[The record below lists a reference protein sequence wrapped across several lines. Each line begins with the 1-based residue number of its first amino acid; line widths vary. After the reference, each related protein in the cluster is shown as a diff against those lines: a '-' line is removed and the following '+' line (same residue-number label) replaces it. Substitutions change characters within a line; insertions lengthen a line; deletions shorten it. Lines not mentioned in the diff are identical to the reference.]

1 MGSLNDSRF
10 QLRPTDGAEGA
21 SLRRIA
27 EGAAFMNASGFATVN
42 PATGDQI
49 ATFSFFT
56 PAQIETVVA
65 SADKSF
71 RSFRKLSVHKRA
83 QLFVDLGTALRKQK
97 ARLATVISTEMGKIL
112 SEAEAEIDK
121 CAHEADWYAEHG
133 PKIMADEPAAT
144 GTVNAYVSYLPLGPI
159 LAVMPWNFPIWQLT
173 RMAIPT
179 MLAGNVVLVKHSR
192 NTQGSS
198 LEFERVMLE
207 AGFPAGVFQNLI
219 LKRADVARVINDR
232 RVQGA
237 SVTGSVG
244 AGSAVASEAG
254 KVIKKTVMELGGS
267 DAFIVC
273 EDADIPRAVAAGIR
287 GRFHNAG
294 QVCLAAKRFILV
306 GKIADEFEGS
316 FVEAAKALRVG
327 DPFDPAMD
335 MGPMARAD
343 LRDSLHQQVEG
354 SIARGARVLCG
365 GKPVAAKGAFYPP
378 TVLSGVT
385 EGMPAFDE
393 ETFGPV
399 AALTRVPDI
408 EAAVRAA
415 NASQFG
421 LSGNLWTRDVDM
433 ARTVARDLYT
443 GGVFINGVT
452 ATDPR
457 VPVGGV
463 KNSGY
468 GRELSHFGAHAFVNA
483 QTVWI
488 ENA

>member
-1 MGSLNDSRF
+1 MQRQEPN
-10 QLRPTDGAEGA
+10 
-21 SLRRIA
+21 
-27 EGAAFMNASGFATVN
+27 MNRAGFTTVN
-42 PATGDQI
+42 PSTGEELE
-49 ATFSFFT
+49 AFSYFT
-56 PAQIETVVA
+56 PAQTEEVV
-65 SADKSF
+65 SAAAKSF
-71 RSFRKLSVHKRA
+71 QAFRKLSVHTRA
-83 QLFVDLGTALRKQK
+83 QLFGDLAKTLRHSK
-97 ARLATVISTEMGKIL
+97 AYLAKIVSTEMGKIF
-112 SEAEAEIDK
+112 SEAAAEIEK

-133 PKIMADEPAAT
+133 PKIMADEPAPT

-159 LAVMPWNFPIWQLT
+159 LAIMPWNFPIWQLT

-179 MLAGNVVLVKHSR
+179 LLAGNVVLVKHSP
-192 NTQGSS
+192 NTQRSS
-198 LEFERVMLE
+198 LEFERLMRE
-207 AGFPAGVFQNLI
+207 AGFPEGVFQNVS
-219 LKRADVARVINDR
+219 LKRYYGVNVINDG

-237 SVTGSVG
+237 AVTGSVR

-273 EDADIPRAVAAGIR
+273 EDADIPKAVAAGIT

-306 GKIADEFEGS
+306 GRIADEFEHS
-316 FVEAAKALRVG
+316 FVEAAKSLRVG
-327 DPFDPAMD
+327 DPFNPATD
-335 MGPMARAD
+335 LGPMARAD
-343 LRDSLHQQVEG
+343 LRDSLHKQVEG
-354 SIARGARVLCG
+354 SITRGASLLCG
-365 GKPVAAKGAFYPP
+365 GKPLEGKGAFYPP

-408 EAAVRAA
+408 DSAVRSA

-421 LSGNLWTRDVDM
+421 LSGNLWTRDVEL
-433 ARTVARDLYT
+433 ARKVARDLYT

>member
-1 MGSLNDSRF
+1 MS
-10 QLRPTDGAEGA
+10 
-21 SLRRIA
+21 
-27 EGAAFMNASGFATVN
+27 ASGFATVN
-42 PATGDQI
+42 PCTGEQI
-49 ATFSFFT
+49 ETFSFYN
-56 PAQIETVVA
+56 ASQIEEVLARSEKT
-65 SADKSF
+65 F
-71 RSFRKLSVHKRA
+71 QSFRKLSIHKRA
-83 QLFVDLGTALRKQK
+83 QLFSNLAGALRKNK
-97 ARLATVISTEMGKIL
+97 AQLAKVITTEMGKPI
-112 SEAEAEIDK
+112 SEAEAEVEK
-121 CAHEADWYAEHG
+121 CAHEADWYSEHG
-133 PKIMADEPAAT
+133 PRIMADEPAST

-159 LAVMPWNFPIWQLT
+159 LAIMPWNFPIWQLT

-179 MLAGNVVLVKHSR
+179 MLAGNVVLVKHSA
-192 NTQGSS
+192 NTQRSS

-207 AGFPAGVFQNLI
+207 SGFPGGVFQNLI
-219 LKRADVARVINDR
+219 VRRDDVVNIINDP

-237 SVTGSVG
+237 SVTGSVR

-273 EDADIPRAVAAGIR
+273 EDADIPKAVAAGIR

-294 QVCLAAKRFILV
+294 QVCLAAKRFLLV
-306 GKIADEFEGS
+306 GKVANEFENL
-316 FVEAAKALRVG
+316 FVEAAKSIRVG
-327 DPFDPAMD
+327 DPIDPSSE

-343 LRDSLHQQVEG
+343 LRDALHKQVED
-354 SIARGARVLCG
+354 SVEKGARVLCG
-365 GKPVAAKGAFYPP
+365 GRPVEGRGAFYMP
-378 TVLSGVT
+378 TVLSGVV

-399 AALTRVPDI
+399 AAITRVPDI

-421 LSGNLWTRDVDM
+421 LSSNLWTSDIEL
-433 ARTVARDLYT
+433 ARKIAPDLYT

-452 ATDPR
+452 ASDPR

-488 ENA
+488 EGA

>member
-1 MGSLNDSRF
+1 MS
-10 QLRPTDGAEGA
+10 T
-21 SLRRIA
+21 
-27 EGAAFMNASGFATVN
+27 SGFATVN
-42 PATGDQI
+42 PSTGAEI
-49 ATFSFFT
+49 ETFSFFNPT
-56 PAQIETVVA
+56 QTEEIVAQ
-65 SADKSF
+65 ADKSF
-71 RSFRKLSVHKRA
+71 QRFRKLPVNKRA
-83 QLFVDLGTALRKQK
+83 ELFSSLASMLRKNKTQ
-97 ARLATVISTEMGKIL
+97 LAKVITTEMGKII
-112 SEAEAEIDK
+112 SEAEAEVEK

-133 PKIMADEPAAT
+133 PKIMADEPAPT
-144 GTVNAYVSYLPLGPI
+144 GAVKAYVSYLPLGPI
-159 LAVMPWNFPIWQLT
+159 LAIMPWNFPIWQLT

-179 MLAGNVVLVKHSR
+179 MLAGNVVLVKHSP
-192 NTQGSS
+192 NTQRSS

-207 AGFPAGVFQNLI
+207 AGFPQGVFQNLI
-219 LKRADVARVINDR
+219 LKRDDIVKVINDP

-273 EDADIPRAVAAGIR
+273 EDADIPKAVAAGIR

-306 GKIADEFEGS
+306 GKIADEFERS
-316 FVEAAKALRVG
+316 FVEAARSLRVG
-327 DPFDPAMD
+327 DPFNSATDL
-335 MGPMARAD
+335 GPMARAD
-343 LRDSLHQQVEG
+343 LRDSLHKQVEG
-354 SIARGARVLCG
+354 SIAKGARLLCG
-365 GKPVAAKGAFYPP
+365 GKPLEGKGAFYPP

-399 AALTRVPDI
+399 AAITHVADMD
-408 EAAVRAA
+408 AAVRAA

-421 LSGNLWTRDVDM
+421 LSGNLWTRDVEL
-433 ARTVARDLYT
+433 ARKVARDLYT
-443 GGVFINGVT
+443 GGVFINGIT
-452 ATDPR
+452 ASDPR

-483 QTVWI
+483 QTVWV

>member
-1 MGSLNDSRF
+1 MSTIL
-10 QLRPTDGAEGA
+10 PTRTGTSKA
-21 SLRRIA
+21 
-27 EGAAFMNASGFATVN
+27 GFVTVN
-42 PATGDQI
+42 PSTGEEI
-49 ATFSFFT
+49 EAFSFFT
-56 PAQIETVVA
+56 PGQIETAVA
-65 SADKSF
+65 RADQSF
-71 RSFRKLSVHKRA
+71 QAFRRLSVHRRA
-83 QLFVDLGTALRKQK
+83 QLLADLGGTLRRNK
-97 ARLATVISTEMGKIL
+97 ARLAKIISTEMGKIL
-112 SEAEAEIDK
+112 PEAEAEIEK
-121 CAHEADWYAEHG
+121 CSHEADWYAEHG
-133 PKIMADEPAAT
+133 PKMLADEPAPT
-144 GTVNAYVSYLPLGPI
+144 GPVNAYVSYLPLGPI
-159 LAVMPWNFPIWQLT
+159 LAIMPWNFPIWQLT

-179 MLAGNVVLVKHSR
+179 LLAGNVVLVKHSH

-207 AGFPAGVFQNLI
+207 AGFPPGVFQNLI
-219 LKRADVARVINDR
+219 LQRSDVARVINDR

-254 KVIKKTVMELGGS
+254 RVIKKTVMELGGS

-273 EDADIPRAVAAGIR
+273 EDADVPRAVAAGIR

-306 GKIADEFEGS
+306 GRIADEFES
-316 FVEAAKALRVG
+316 SLVAAAKALRVG
-327 DPFDPAMD
+327 DPFDAAMD
-335 MGPMARAD
+335 LGPMARAD
-343 LRDSLHQQVEG
+343 LRDSLHRQVEG

-365 GKPVAAKGAFYPP
+365 GTPVAGTGAFYPA

-408 EAAVRAA
+408 DAAVRAA

-421 LSGNLWTRDVDM
+421 LGGNLWTKDVEL
-433 ARTVARDLYT
+433 ARKVARDLYT
-443 GGVFINGVT
+443 GSVFINGIT

-468 GRELSHFGAHAFVNA
+468 GRELSHFGAHAFVNP

-488 ENA
+488 ERA